1 MIPNL
6 TGNIS
11 SLMNVVP
18 TPGTMTIIPIKMVG
32 PVPLPFGLPY
42 VVMFNPE
49 NFNERKDFNYDCE
62 QAPGDA
68 EGTLRFSWVE
78 QSEIQFEFLI
88 DGTGASGDKREVMAE
103 IELFRVT
110 TGFNGDRHMPNYL
123 ALIWGTFIF
132 HGFLKSLDV
141 QYTLFRPNGTPLRA
155 KLRCSFKASTTNILR
170 VLSMGLLSPDLT
182 HKHTVKSGDRLD
194 NLSQQYYESPRHHIN
209 LAQANGL
216 TSIRTLREGETM
228 FLSPLEK

>member
-11 SLMNVVP
+11 SLMNIVP
-18 TPGTMTIIPIKMVG
+18 TPGTMTIIPIKMRG
-32 PVPLPFGLPY
+32 PIPTPDGLPY

-49 NFNERKDFNYDCE
+49 NVEEKKHFRYDTSK
-62 QAPGDA
+62 PLGSDA
-68 EGTLRFSWVE
+68 SEFRFRHIE
-78 QSEIQFEFLI
+78 NTQLNFEFLI

-110 TGFNGDRHMPNYL
+110 TGFNGDNHKPNYL

-132 HGFLKSLDV
+132 QGYLTSLSV
-141 QYTLFRPNGTPLRA
+141 KYTLFRPNGTPLRA
-155 KLRCSFKASTTNILR
+155 KLNCTFFASTTNLLR
-170 VLSMGLLSPDLT
+170 ILSMGLLSPDLT
-182 HKHTVKSGDRLD
+182 REHRVKAGDRLD
-194 NLSQQYYESPRHHIN
+194 NLSQRYYESPRHHVS

-216 TSIRTLREGETM
+216 TSIRTLPEGATLFM
-228 FLSPLEK
+228 PPLEK

>member
-11 SLMNVVP
+11 SLMNIVP
-18 TPGTMTIIPIKMVG
+18 TPGTMTIIPIKPQG
-32 PVPLPFGLPY
+32 PINLPIGLPY

-49 NFNERKDFNYDCE
+49 NFNERTDFNYSCE
-62 QAPGDA
+62 QAQGHPGGELKFDI
-68 EGTLRFSWVE
+68 VQ

-88 DGTGASGDKREVMAE
+88 DGTGASGDKREVLAE
-103 IELFRVT
+103 IELFRVS

-123 ALIWGTFIF
+123 VLIWGTFVF
-132 HGFLKSLDV
+132 YGFLKSLDI

-170 VLSMGLLSPDLT
+170 LLSMGLLSPDLT
-182 HKHTVKSGDRLD
+182 HEHPVKQGDRLD
-194 NLSQQYYESPRHHIN
+194 NLSQRYYENTRHHIDI
-209 LAQANGL
+209 AEANQL
-216 TSIRTLREGETM
+216 TSIRNTAGKSTFYM
-228 FLSPLEK
+228 PPIEK